1 MTRLTGEA
9 GPWMMIEQTQ
19 LLVSYLHAIPS
30 MPAVF
35 RFFSAPLEYTLTP
48 DS

>member
-9 GPWMMIEQTQ
+9 GPWMMIEQTK

-35 RFFSAPLEYTLTP
+35 PCFPCFYALLEYELV
-48 DS
+48 